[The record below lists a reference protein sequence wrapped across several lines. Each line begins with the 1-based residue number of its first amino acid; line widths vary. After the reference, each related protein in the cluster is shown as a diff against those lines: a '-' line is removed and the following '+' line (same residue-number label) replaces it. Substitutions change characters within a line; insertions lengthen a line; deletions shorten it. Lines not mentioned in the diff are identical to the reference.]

1 MLLYLAQLLP
11 ESGPHPSVQRRE
23 RFVEQQQGGADRQ
36 RTGDRHPL
44 LLSPRKLGRVAMTEA
59 SKLHRFQQIADP
71 SLDFSSRCVAY
82 FQAITDVLGNGHMRK
97 QRIGLKDYAKSAIT
111 GRNVDQIPAVEADFT
126 AVSSQQTGDNA

>member
-1 MLLYLAQLLP
+1 
-11 ESGPHPSVQRRE
+11 
-23 RFVEQQQGGADRQ
+23 
-36 RTGDRHPL
+36 
-44 LLSPRKLGRVAMTEA
+44 MTEA